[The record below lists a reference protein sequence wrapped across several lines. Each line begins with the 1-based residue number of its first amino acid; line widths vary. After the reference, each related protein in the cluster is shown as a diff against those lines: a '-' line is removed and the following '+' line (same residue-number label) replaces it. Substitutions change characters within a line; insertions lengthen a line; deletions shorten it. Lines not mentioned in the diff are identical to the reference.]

1 MSGNGNISAIPMA
14 KQSASETIE
23 NDLGKHLKSSPITS
37 EIDFLKKMKLKTQ
50 LITSVGTSGL
60 SQAEKDALTAI
71 AKFQSNDD
79 KRIQE
84 TYSKLIQVYQDAE
97 AEKNDKD
104 KNKPGEAIRTKRN
117 ELSNVYA
124 QFGYR
129 DLYDIAA
136 SISEIQRT
144 VVENRDIM
152 GAVSG
157 FYKET

>member
-14 KQSASETIE
+14 KKSASETIE
-23 NDLGKHLKSSPITS
+23 NDLGRHLKSSPITS

-50 LITSVGTSGL
+50 LMDSVKNSSL
-60 SQAEKDALTAI
+60 SAKEKDSLTAI

-84 TYSKLIQVYQDAE
+84 TYSKLIKVYQDAE

-104 KNKPGEAIRTKRN
+104 SNKPGEVVRTKRN
-117 ELSNVYA
+117 ELSNLYS

-129 DLYDIAA
+129 DLYDIA
-136 SISEIQRT
+136 STISEIQRT

-152 GAVSG
+152 GAVDG
-157 FYKET
+157 FYK

>member
-23 NDLGKHLKSSPITS
+23 NDLGRHLKSSPITS

-50 LITSVGTSGL
+50 LMDSVKNSSL
-60 SQAEKDALTAI
+60 SAKEKDSLTAI

-84 TYSKLIQVYQDAE
+84 TYSKLIKVYQDAE

-104 KNKPGEAIRTKRN
+104 SNKPGEVVRTKRN
-117 ELSNVYA
+117 ELSNLYS

-129 DLYDIAA
+129 DLYDIA
-136 SISEIQRT
+136 STISEIQRT

-152 GAVSG
+152 GAVDG
-157 FYKET
+157 FYK

>member
-1 MSGNGNISAIPMA
+1 MTGNGNISAIPMA

-23 NDLGKHLKSSPITS
+23 NDLGRHLKSSPITS

-50 LITSVGTSGL
+50 LITSVSTSGL
-60 SQAEKDALTAI
+60 SEKEKDALTAI

-79 KRIQE
+79 KRIQQ
-84 TYSKLIQVYQDAE
+84 TYSKLIKVYQDAE

-104 KNKPGEAIRTKRN
+104 SNKPGEVVRTKRN
-117 ELSNVYA
+117 ELSNLYS

-129 DLYDIAA
+129 DLYDIA
-136 SISEIQRT
+136 STISEIQRT

-152 GAVSG
+152 GAVDG
-157 FYKET
+157 FYK